1 MHKLVAFGSLALL
14 CAGVA
19 FFIYDADAKSLRADD
34 PQSVANGR
42 EIYAQHCAGCHGEN
56 LEGQPQWRVRLPNGR
71 LPAPPH
77 DASGHTWHHAD
88 ELLFSIVKIGTEGIV
103 GGNYQS
109 DMLAFGDI
117 LSDEEIIDV
126 LSFIKSTWPPNIKKQ
141 HDGVNERNRLYGN

>member
-1 MHKLVAFGSLALL
+1 M
-14 CAGVA
+14 
-19 FFIYDADAKSLRADD
+19 
-34 PQSVANGR
+34 
-42 EIYAQHCAGCHGEN
+42 
-56 LEGQPQWRVRLPNGR
+56 
-71 LPAPPH
+71 
-77 DASGHTWHHAD
+77 
-88 ELLFSIVKIGTEGIV
+88 KIGTEGIV